1 MEQTYRAGVYC
12 RLSKNDDNPGES
24 TSIETQRS
32 IVLDYCAE
40 HNFQVFDVYVDDGAT
55 GLNFEREGFQRL
67 LADVES
73 GKINMVITKDLSRL
87 GRDYIMTGYYSEI
100 YFPS

>member
-1 MEQTYRAGVYC
+1 MEQTFRVGVYC

-40 HNFQVFDVYVDDGAT
+40 HDYQVFDVYVDDGAA

-73 GKINMVITKDLSRL
+73 ETRRAEEHYVGIDIAQSAFCCFALPF
-87 GRDYIMTGYYSEI
+87 
-100 YFPS
+100 FP